1 MEFINDLNF
10 KILIFII
17 FNLSFFGHVPSWIL
31 VPQPRIESVP
41 PSLFLYCCFLSLI
54 LCSAESNFHL
64 LSLISLQRSIFSSL
78 SPSST
83 LWMLLLWAYD
93 ELMS

>member
-1 MEFINDLNF
+1 MTSIF
-10 KILIFII
+10 KFKFLLFLI
-17 FNLSFFGHVPSWIL
+17 SGYFGHAPSGIL

-41 PSLFLYCCFLSLI
+41 PSLLLYCCFLSLI

-64 LSLISLQRSIFSSL
+64 LFLISLQGSIFSSL

-83 LWMLLLWAYD
+83 LWMLLVLAYD
-93 ELMS
+93 ELMSQVVE